1 MIADKS
7 ITGECRLSWACII
20 MLRSF
25 ANSRFADQLT
35 IGLCCGATAQE
46 VEAVRW
52 TDIDLYEGLIT
63 LGDQTPMRRSVALP
77 QFAAGQLESRRAR
90 EYPSRPTDL
99 LFDPRI
105 DGPVRVHWS
114 SLFHLWGEA
123 FQAAVV
129 DLPPPVSTPPF
140 EALRE
145 FTILTLLDFGIDRQT
160 VASWAGINH
169 PFSEGME

>member
-20 MLRSF
+20 MLRRF

-46 VEAVRW
+46 VEAIRW
-52 TDIDLYEGLIT
+52 TDVDLHEGLIT

-77 QFAAGQLESRRAR
+77 QFAAGQLQTRWGRGDV
-90 EYPSRPTDL
+90 RPNDL
-99 LFDPRI
+99 LFNPTI
-105 DGPVRVHWS
+105 CGPVRSQWS
-114 SLFHLWGEA
+114 RLFALWGVA

-129 DLPPPVSTPPF
+129 ELPPPVSTPPF

-145 FTILTLLDFGIDRQT
+145 FTIQTLLDFGVDRQA
-160 VASWAGINH
+160 VESWAGTNR
-169 PFSEGME
+169 PFSEGMA